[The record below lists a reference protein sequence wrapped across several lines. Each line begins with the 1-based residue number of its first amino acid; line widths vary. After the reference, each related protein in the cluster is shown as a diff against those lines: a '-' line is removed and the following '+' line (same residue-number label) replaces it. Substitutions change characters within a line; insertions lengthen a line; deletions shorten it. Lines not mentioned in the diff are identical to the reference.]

1 MPLFNEHLR
10 NVRAVTHDW
19 LRSNNEWSNRLTHA
33 FRILWRNYCPL
44 SRFDA
49 RRSRRIRARVANQH
63 ENTFTLSVVP
73 DRSNWMGII
82 GRYWYYRLKDR
93 EGNWIIQS
101 SSLMHVIYFKRNYM
115 CCLYQV
121 FSFYVI
127 WKIDYVFS
135 SIDIILDRTK
145 FALIFLSFEQ

>member
-1 MPLFNEHLR
+1 
-10 NVRAVTHDW
+10 
-19 LRSNNEWSNRLTHA
+19 
-33 FRILWRNYCPL
+33 
-44 SRFDA
+44 
-49 RRSRRIRARVANQH
+49 
-63 ENTFTLSVVP
+63 
-73 DRSNWMGII
+73 
-82 GRYWYYRLKDR
+82 
-93 EGNWIIQS
+93 
-101 SSLMHVIYFKRNYM
+101 MHVIYFKRNYM